1 MRQDGE
7 SFYAA
12 QCRVLELIARGTKL
26 PDILD
31 AIVQLIEAQASGM
44 LCSIL
49 LFDEANRTLL
59 HGAAPHLP
67 AEYVR
72 QIDGRSIGPMAGSCG
87 AAAAL
92 RERVIV
98 DDIATH
104 PNWVLYREV
113 ALQNQLRACWSTP
126 IFSAERALLGT
137 FAMYYGDKREPRPE
151 EVQWVDAASHLA
163 SVAIVHDRDV
173 NALRKS
179 EARARKLT
187 RLYDV
192 ASSINEAVVKLRK
205 ETEICGV
212 ACQIAVEKGLCLL
225 AWVGVYVPAEDR
237 IEPIARFGNDS
248 GYIEAIT
255 LSLGDER
262 INRGPAAR
270 ALSTGAAAITNDIV
284 NDPGFYFKRE
294 ASERGFAACAAFPLK
309 LAQEKRGVLVIYGD
323 TFDFFH
329 TEEIKVLS
337 ALAEHI
343 TFAIESLHNAR
354 ERELLLSVLEE
365 RTAQL
370 ERTERRLSLLDQLGA
385 EMQLAE
391 HPEDVLPLA
400 LRMLGRHLGASG
412 CAYAEVDADGDR
424 CIIPSDYTNGTISIA
439 GTHRISSFGPYL
451 ADMFR
456 RGGDAVVMRNVDEE
470 LRDDPGLSALSALG
484 IRAFICCSLVRQ
496 GTVRAIMAVRHKE
509 ARAWTQEEISTVQTF
524 VERCWTT
531 IEQAAAEAKLRDSES
546 LLRIAS
552 EAAHLGGFSITLP
565 EVKITWSD
573 EVCRIHE
580 VPEGTIPSIEQA
592 EAAYAPEYRK
602 LIKHKLLTCGRD
614 GTPFDIDA
622 QIITAR
628 GRPVWVR
635 VSGRAEVNAQGV
647 ITRVRGA
654 LQDISER
661 RTLEDQLRQSQK
673 MEAVGQLAGGVAHD
687 FNNIMSVILSCAH
700 FLAADLPPAD
710 RMQGDIEQICKAAEA
725 AGELT
730 RKLLAFSRKQM
741 LAPRV
746 VDLNQIVGGLE
757 RMLRRLIGDR
767 IDLSFVTEQT
777 LGKTLADPGQI
788 EQVIMNLVVNARD
801 ALSDDGTLTI
811 ETANAHVSQEYANA
825 RPGVLAG
832 DYVSLT
838 VSDTGTGMDAATRA
852 RIFEP
857 FFTTKETGKG
867 TGLGLSTVYGIVAQ
881 SGGHIAVTS
890 QKDVGTS
897 FKVYLPRVDREV
909 ERPPEGGHSP
919 ASLRGSETLLVVE
932 DDDQV
937 RMIVHAILA
946 RSKYNVLLA
955 RDGSEA
961 LALSAEHPTTIHL
974 LLTDT
979 VMPRMGGRELAERLR
994 PMRPGIKVLFMS
1006 GYTEDVAL
1014 PHDASETGDAFLAKP
1029 ITPDVLLAKVR
1040 ELLDRR

>member
-1 MRQDGE
+1 
-7 SFYAA
+7 
-12 QCRVLELIARGTKL
+12 
-26 PDILD
+26 
-31 AIVQLIEAQASGM
+31 
-44 LCSIL
+44 
-49 LFDEANRTLL
+49 
-59 HGAAPHLP
+59 
-67 AEYVR
+67 
-72 QIDGRSIGPMAGSCG
+72 
-87 AAAAL
+87 
-92 RERVIV
+92 
-98 DDIATH
+98 
-104 PNWVLYREV
+104 
-113 ALQNQLRACWSTP
+113 
-126 IFSAERALLGT
+126 
-137 FAMYYGDKREPRPE
+137 
-151 EVQWVDAASHLA
+151 VQWVDAASHLA

-173 NALRKS
+173 TALRKS

-192 ASSINEAVVKLRK
+192 ASSVNEAVVKLRK
-205 ETEICGV
+205 ETEICAV
-212 ACQIAVEKGLCLL
+212 ACQIAVEKGLSLL
-225 AWVGVYVPAEDR
+225 AWVGVHVAAEDR
-237 IEPIARFGNDS
+237 IEPIARFGNDG
-248 GYIEAIT
+248 GYIEAIS

-262 INRGPAAR
+262 VNRGPAAR
-270 ALSTGAAAITNDIV
+270 ALVTGAPAVSNDIA
-284 NDPGFYFKRE
+284 NDPGFFFKRE
-294 ASERGFAACAAFPLK
+294 ASKRGFAACAAFPLK
-309 LAQEKRGVLVIYGD
+309 LAQGKRGVLVIYGD
-323 TFDFFH
+323 SCDFFH
-329 TEEIKVLS
+329 AEEIKVLS

-365 RTAQL
+365 RTGQL

-391 HPEDVLPLA
+391 HPEDVLPRA

-424 CIIPSDYTNGTISIA
+424 CIIPNDYTDGAISIA
-439 GTHRISSFGPYL
+439 GTHHISSFGPRL
-451 ADMFR
+451 AELFR
-456 RGGDAVVMRNVDEE
+456 RGGDAVVVRNVDEE
-470 LRDDPGLSALSALG
+470 LRDDPGLLALSAMG
-484 IRAFICCSLVRQ
+484 IRAFICCSLIRQ
-496 GTVRAIMAVRHKE
+496 GTIRAIMGVRQKE
-509 ARAWTQEEISTVQTF
+509 ARAWTQEEIGTVQTF
-524 VERCWTT
+524 IERCWTI

-552 EAAHLGGFSITLP
+552 EAAHLGGFIITVP
-565 EVKITWSD
+565 DAKITWSD

-580 VPEGTIPSIEQA
+580 VAEGTIPSVEQA
-592 EAAYAPEYRK
+592 EAAYAPEYRQ
-602 LIKHKLLTCGRD
+602 LIKHKLTACERD

-635 VSGRAEVNAQGV
+635 VSGRAELNAQGA

-700 FLAADLPPAD
+700 FLAADLPPTD
-710 RMQGDIEQICKAAEA
+710 RMQGEIEQICKAADA

-757 RMLRRLIGDR
+757 RMLRRLISDR
-767 IDLSFVTEQT
+767 IDLSFVSEPT

-801 ALSDDGTLTI
+801 ALGDDGTLTI
-811 ETANAHVSQEYANA
+811 ETANAHLSEDYAHA
-825 RPGVLAG
+825 RPGVMAG
-832 DYVSLT
+832 DYVALT
-838 VSDTGTGMDAATRA
+838 VSDTGIGMDAATRA

-857 FFTTKETGKG
+857 FFTTKEMGKG

-890 QKDVGTS
+890 QKGIGTS
-897 FKVYLPRVDREV
+897 FKVYLPRVDREI
-909 ERPPEGGHSP
+909 ERTPEDAPSP
-919 ASLRGSETLLVVE
+919 ASLRGTETLLVVE

-937 RMIVHAILA
+937 RAIVHAILA
-946 RSKYNVLLA
+946 RSEYNVLLA

-961 LALSAEHPTTIHL
+961 LALCAEHPTTIHL
-974 LLTDT
+974 VLTDT
-979 VMPRMGGRELAERLR
+979 VMPRMGGRKLAERLR
-994 PMRPGIKVLFMS
+994 PLRPGIKILFMS

-1014 PHDASETGDAFLAKP
+1014 PRDASETGDAFLAKP
-1029 ITPDVLLAKVR
+1029 ITPDALLAKVR
-1040 ELLDRR
+1040 ELLDRH